1 MNVIFVILRK
11 MQCSRKK
18 QAYAIFQV
26 QSNDK
31 TKENASKSNRF
42 D

>member
-1 MNVIFVILRK
+1 MNVTFIILRK
-11 MQCSRKK
+11 MQCNRKT

-26 QSNDK
+26 QSNGK